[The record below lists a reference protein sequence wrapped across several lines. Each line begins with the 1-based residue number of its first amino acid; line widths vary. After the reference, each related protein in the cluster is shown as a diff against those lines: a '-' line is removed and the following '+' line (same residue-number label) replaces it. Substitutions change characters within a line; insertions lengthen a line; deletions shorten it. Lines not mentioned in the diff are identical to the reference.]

1 MSKQLLIIVYKI
13 NIAGLSA
20 DKSYQYLESMVK
32 NYSLRDDDELKDD
45 YIIREVFL
53 PLRDGDGES
62 DVKVIYPIPKY
73 TTSPEINDL
82 VEEISNRIKEDPTNK
97 FKIHWE
103 KLVRELKIRK
113 LNEQTDN

>member
-13 NIAGLSA
+13 NVAGISA
-20 DKSYQYLESMVK
+20 QNAVEYLESIVA
-32 NYSLRDDDELKDD
+32 NYSLREDEELKND

-62 DVKVIYPIPKY
+62 DVKIIYPIPKY

-82 VEEISNRIKEDPTNK
+82 VEEISNKIKEDPTNK
-97 FKIHWE
+97 FKNHWE